1 MSTWERDQPFKGT
14 NLERLFPDW
23 SKAESTL
30 GGTAVLPPIAGT
42 RCPAVFA
49 KAAPQTPFHYIA
61 TEMVAGGAPLSETL
75 SLRKAKGEFNIFDR
89 SSYQT
94 GIFKDGG
101 ACGKEIYTLG

>member
-1 MSTWERDQPFKGT
+1 MTTWERDQPFKGT

-30 GGTAVLPPIAGT
+30 GGTAVLPNVAGT

>member
-1 MSTWERDQPFKGT
+1 MCIARF
-14 NLERLFPDW
+14 L
-23 SKAESTL
+23 
-30 GGTAVLPPIAGT
+30 VLASPSPHH
-42 RCPAVFA
+42 
-49 KAAPQTPFHYIA
+49 K
-61 TEMVAGGAPLSETL
+61 SETL